1 MSGPRRPVRAAA
13 LIYALVALVLFGPAL
28 IPGRTLSNSDQLRLE
43 YPWKGADPPDF
54 DRASVMAEESDDAAT
69 QFRPFLRYA
78 SDHLFDPPLWNP
90 HISNGR
96 PFLANAQSAVLS
108 PFSLPG
114 YVLPLDD
121 ALAWIAVLNLWV
133 AAMGMYLLARAL
145 AMRFSGALLAGVV
158 YGFSFWMVTWVAYP
172 HASVWAWIPWLL
184 LLTERLV
191 RRPDL
196 VNAGGLAAVTGLV
209 LVSGHPEESFRA
221 LFVTVAFLALRL
233 ARHREGVR
241 ARLLAFAGALVGG
254 ALLAAAVVLPVAEL
268 ILHSA
273 DLDQRSGAAIDDHL
287 PTKWLLGVLM
297 PDYWGRAT
305 GTPVEPFQFIR
316 AFYLGAL
323 PLLLAVA
330 AVALRRDAE
339 RVAIAAFGAISLAV
353 VVGIP
358 PFLQIVSRLPV
369 FSTGH
374 NNRLAVYWVL
384 CVALLAGWGLDELA
398 ERTAQAGRRAILLV
412 GALLLAIPIVF
423 VAAGVGSLDHVGG
436 ALKVAAGFANP
447 PWPLDD
453 HPEAVDVAR
462 LASLAVWLVFGG
474 AALALVVLRL
484 RGRLG
489 AAPFAAF
496 AVALVVAD
504 LVRAGIGFN
513 PAIDR
518 DDANPPPT
526 QAIRLLERNR
536 SARYVSLTVFD
547 TPPNV
552 IPMRYDLRDAR
563 GYDVPIVERYDRLW
577 RKQLEPEC
585 PTQTASLL
593 GPYCLRLFLADVT
606 PTALETL
613 RTLGVSAIMQP
624 PTEPPLKLAG
634 LTLTY
639 DGADARLY
647 RVAETSRAFVA
658 GAQQVVAGADQAL
671 ATVTRPGFPN
681 RGIAVTERPL
691 PGVPEVAASAGA
703 PQGEPAEIVTE
714 EPERV
719 VVRARSTGP
728 GVLVLTDTWFPG
740 WKAKVDGRDV
750 PVEQVNYVL
759 RGVPIGAGT
768 HVVEFTYEPL
778 SWRIG
783 WITSVL
789 ALLGLT
795 AALGVG
801 LRRRGHHAQRDA
813 GRQPDPALDQL
824 GLAP

>member
-1 MSGPRRPVRAAA
+1 MSGPRRPVLAAA
-13 LIYALVALVLFGPAL
+13 LIYALVGLVLFGPGL

-54 DRASVMAEESDDAAT
+54 TRASVMPEESDDAVT

-121 ALAWIAVLNLWV
+121 ALAWIAVLKLWV
-133 AAMGMYLLARAL
+133 AAMGMFLLARAL
-145 AMRFSGALLAGVV
+145 AMRFGGALLAGVV
-158 YGFSFWMVTWVAYP
+158 YGFSFWMVAWVAYP

-184 LLTERLV
+184 LLTDRLV

-221 LFVTVAFLALRL
+221 LFVAVAFLALRL
-233 ARHREGVR
+233 ARRREGVR
-241 ARLLAFAGALVGG
+241 ARLLAFGGALVGG

-273 DLDQRSGAAIDDHL
+273 DLDQRSGAAIDDHV
-287 PTKWLLGVLM
+287 PTKWLLAVLL

-305 GTPVEPFQFIR
+305 GTPIEPFQFIR

-339 RVAIAAFGAISLAV
+339 RIAIAAFGAISLAV

-384 CVALLAGWGLDELA
+384 CVALLAGWGLDELGGRA
-398 ERTAQAGRRAILLV
+398 AQAGRRAILIV
-412 GALLLAIPIVF
+412 GAVLLAIPIVF
-423 VAAGVGSLDHVGG
+423 VAAGVGALDHAAG

-447 PWPLDD
+447 PWPLED
-453 HPEAVDVAR
+453 HPEAVDIVR

-474 AALALVVLRL
+474 AALALVALRL

-489 AAPFAAF
+489 AAPFAAL

-504 LVRAGIGFN
+504 LLRAGLGFN
-513 PAIDR
+513 PAIDP
-518 DDANPPPT
+518 DDANPPAT
-526 QAIRLLERNR
+526 EAIRLLERDR
-536 SARYVSLTVFD
+536 SARYVSLTLFD

-552 IPMRYDLRDAR
+552 IPMRYDLHDAR

-593 GPYCLRLFLADVT
+593 GPYCLRLFLAHVT
-606 PTALETL
+606 PTALDTL
-613 RTLGVSAIMQP
+613 RMLGVSAIMQP
-624 PTEPPLKLAG
+624 PTEPPLKLPG

-639 DGADARLY
+639 DGPDARIY
-647 RVAETSRAFVA
+647 RVAGTSRAFVA
-658 GAQQVVAGADQAL
+658 GAQQVVAGPDQAL
-671 ATVTRPGFPN
+671 ATVTRPGFPD
-681 RGIAVTERPL
+681 RGIAVTERRL

-703 PQGEPAEIVTE
+703 PPGGAAEIVTE
-714 EPERV
+714 APERV
-719 VVRARSTGP
+719 VVRARSERP
-728 GVLVLTDTWFPG
+728 GLLVLTDTWFPG
-740 WKAKVDGRDV
+740 WKATVDGRDV

-789 ALLGLT
+789 ALLGLA

-801 LRRRGHHAQRDA
+801 LRRRRDHAQ
-813 GRQPDPALDQL
+813 
-824 GLAP
+824 

>member
-1 MSGPRRPVRAAA
+1 MSGPRRPALAAA
-13 LIYALVALVLFGPAL
+13 LLYALVALVLFAPGL

-54 DRASVMAEESDDAAT
+54 ARASVTPEESDDATT

-121 ALAWIAVLNLWV
+121 ALAWIAVLKLWV
-133 AAMGMYLLARAL
+133 AAMGMFLLAREL
-145 AMRFSGALLAGVV
+145 AMRFAGALLAGLV

-172 HASVWAWIPWLL
+172 HASVWAWSPWLL
-184 LLTERLV
+184 LATERLV

-196 VNAGGLAAVTGLV
+196 VSAGGLAAATGLV
-209 LVSGHPEESFRA
+209 FVSGHPEESFRA

-233 ARHREGVR
+233 AQRREGMRV
-241 ARLLAFAGALVGG
+241 RLLAFGGALVGG

-268 ILHSA
+268 ILRSA
-273 DLDQRSGAAIDDHL
+273 DLDQRSGAGIDGHL

-305 GTPVEPFQFIR
+305 GTPIEPFQYIR

-330 AVALRRDAE
+330 AVALRRSAE
-339 RVAIAAFGAISLAV
+339 RIAIAAFGAISLAV

-358 PFLQIVSRLPV
+358 PFLQIVTRLPV

-384 CVALLAGWGLDELA
+384 CVALLAGWGLDELSGRA
-398 ERTAQAGRRAILLV
+398 AQAGRRATLV
-412 GALLLAIPIVF
+412 AGAVLLAIPIVF
-423 VAAGVGSLDHVGG
+423 VAAGVASLDHAPG
-436 ALKVAAGFANP
+436 ALKVAAGFADP

-453 HPEAVDVAR
+453 HPEAVDIVR
-462 LASLAVWLVFGG
+462 LASLAVWVVFAG
-474 AALALVVLRL
+474 AALALVALRL
-484 RGRLG
+484 RGRVG
-489 AAPFAAF
+489 AAPFAAL

-504 LVRAGIGFN
+504 LLRAGIGFN
-513 PAIDR
+513 PAVDQ
-518 DDANPPPT
+518 DDANPPAT
-526 QAIRLLERNR
+526 EAIRLLERDR
-536 SARYVSLTVFD
+536 SARYVSLTLFG

-552 IPMRYDLRDAR
+552 IPMRYGLHDAR

-585 PTQTASLL
+585 PTQTASTL

-606 PTALETL
+606 PTALDTL

-624 PTEPPLKLAG
+624 PSEPPLELPG
-634 LTLTY
+634 ISLTY
-639 DGADARLY
+639 DGPDARIY
-647 RVAETSRAFVA
+647 RIAGTSRAFVA
-658 GAQQVVAGADQAL
+658 RAQQVVAGADQAF
-671 ATVTRPGFPN
+671 ATVTRPGFSD
-681 RGIAVTERPL
+681 RGIAVTERRL
-691 PGVPEVAASAGA
+691 PGVPEVGGSAQA
-703 PQGEPAEIVTE
+703 PPRPAQVVTDD
-714 EPERV
+714 PERV
-719 VVRARSTGP
+719 VVRARSTRP
-728 GVLVLTDTWFPG
+728 GVLVLTDTWYPG
-740 WKAKVDGRDV
+740 WKAKVDGREV

-789 ALLGLT
+789 ALLGLA

-801 LRRRGHHAQRDA
+801 LRRRRDHAQ
-813 GRQPDPALDQL
+813 
-824 GLAP
+824 

>member
-1 MSGPRRPVRAAA
+1 MNGPRRPALAAA
-13 LIYALVALVLFGPAL
+13 LSYALVALVLFGPAL

-43 YPWKGADPPDF
+43 YPWKGAHPPDF
-54 DRASVMAEESDDAAT
+54 ARASVPPEESDDAAT

-96 PFLANAQSAVLS
+96 PFLANAQSGVLS

-121 ALAWIAVLNLWV
+121 SLAWIAVLKLWV
-133 AAMGMYLLARAL
+133 AAMGMFVLAKAL
-145 AMRFSGALLAGVV
+145 AMRFGGALLAGFV
-158 YGFSFWMVTWVAYP
+158 YGFSFWMVSWVAYP

-184 LLTERLV
+184 LMTDRLV

-196 VNAGGLAAVTGLV
+196 VNASGLAAVTGLV
-209 LVSGHPEESFRA
+209 FVSGHPEESFRA
-221 LFVTVAFLALRL
+221 LFLAVAFLALRL
-233 ARHREGVR
+233 VQGREGVR
-241 ARLLAFAGALVGG
+241 VRLLAFGGALVGG

-273 DLDQRSGAAIDDHL
+273 DLHQRGGAGIDVHL

-305 GTPVEPFQFIR
+305 GTPIEAFQYVR

-330 AVALRRDAE
+330 ALALRRDAE
-339 RVAIAAFGAISLAV
+339 RIAIAAFGAISLAV

-398 ERTAQAGRRAILLV
+398 GRAGQAGRRAILIA
-412 GALLLAIPIVF
+412 GAVLLAIPIVF
-423 VAAGVGSLDHVGG
+423 VAAGVGSLDHAAG
-436 ALKVAAGFANP
+436 ALKVAAGFADP
-447 PWPLDD
+447 PWPLDE
-453 HPEAVDVAR
+453 HPEAVDIVR
-462 LASLAVWLVFGG
+462 LASLAVWVVFAG
-474 AALALVVLRL
+474 AALALVALRL
-484 RGRLG
+484 RGRIG
-489 AAPFAAF
+489 AAPFAAL
-496 AVALVVAD
+496 AVALVVVD
-504 LVRAGIGFN
+504 LLRAGMGFN
-513 PAIDR
+513 PTIDQ
-518 DDANPPPT
+518 DDANPPAT
-526 QAIRLLERNR
+526 KAIRLLERDR
-536 SARYVSLTVFD
+536 SARYVSLTLVD

-593 GPYCLRLFLADVT
+593 GPYCLRLFLANVT
-606 PTALETL
+606 PKALDTL
-613 RTLGVSAIMQP
+613 RTLGVSALMQP
-624 PTEPPLKLAG
+624 PTEPPLKLPG

-639 DGADARLY
+639 DGPDARIYHL
-647 RVAETSRAFVA
+647 AGTSRAFVA
-658 GAQQVVAGADQAL
+658 GGQQVVTGADQAF
-671 ATVTRPGFPN
+671 ATVTRPGFHD
-681 RGIAVTERPL
+681 RAVAVTEHRL
-691 PGVPEVAASAGA
+691 PGVREVAGSAQA
-703 PQGEPAEIVTE
+703 TAEPAQIVTDD
-714 EPERV
+714 PERV
-719 VVRARSTGP
+719 VVRARSTRP

-750 PVEQVNYVL
+750 TVEQVNYIL

-801 LRRRGHHAQRDA
+801 LRRRRDHAQ
-813 GRQPDPALDQL
+813 
-824 GLAP
+824 